1 MIDNPLGFD
10 LGEDKFA
17 ITKDDNGNAVLDRTI
32 IE

>member
-1 MIDNPLGFD
+1 MNNPLGFD

-17 ITKDDNGNAVLDRTI
+17 ITKDADGNSVLDKSI